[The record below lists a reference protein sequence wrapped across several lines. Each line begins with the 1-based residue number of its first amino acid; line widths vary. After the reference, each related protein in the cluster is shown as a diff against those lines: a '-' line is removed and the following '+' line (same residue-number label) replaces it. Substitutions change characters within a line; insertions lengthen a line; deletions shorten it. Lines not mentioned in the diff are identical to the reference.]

1 MALLLVPA
9 APAAAASVSV
19 SGSVLIVRAD
29 AGDSGLFSFPSG
41 FWQGN
46 GRLTVVTETAT
57 LALGSGCAPPAV
69 PVPGMTGQAECYGAA
84 TARMEFDAAAGVT
97 VVPPPVPTTV
107 VGSPMTDALLTSYTE
122 ATVTVYG
129 MAGDD
134 HLVGGNGADY
144 LDGGDGNDTLNT
156 GPGAADTLVGGPGD
170 DDFFSSQDLPGNRF
184 VCDTGRDELFID
196 WRPGQFSV
204 DTASCPPFLLEP
216 FDPPTLRVKRDR
228 SVRVPVTFSEPARGR
243 VNLSRGGLLDSSRI
257 SRNRTTATLPL
268 RLDRATHRLLRRRGR
283 RGLIVLVTATPL
295 VDRQGERTR
304 FLPESSARIG
314 GYHAR
319 LRG

>member
-1 MALLLVPA
+1 M
-9 APAAAASVSV
+9 
-19 SGSVLIVRAD
+19 LIVRAD

-41 FWQGN
+41 YGQRDGVM
-46 GRLTVVTETAT
+46 TVVTGSAP
-57 LALGSGCAPPAV
+57 LALGPGCAPPAL
-69 PVPGMTGQAECYGAA
+69 PIPGMAGQAECFGAT
-84 TARMEFDAAAGVT
+84 TARIELDAAAGT
-97 VVPPPVPTTV
+97 SVVPPPVPATV
-107 VGSPMTDALLTSYTE
+107 VGSPMTDTLLTSYTE

-134 HLVGGNGADY
+134 SLQGARGPDL
-144 LDGGDGNDTLNT
+144 LDGGDGNDTLSA
-156 GPGAADTLVGGPGD
+156 GFGAGDTLVGGPGD
-170 DDFFSSQDLPGNRF
+170 DDFFSSQDLPGHRF
-184 VCDTGRDELFID
+184 VCDTGHDELFID

-243 VNLSRGGLLDSSRI
+243 VNLSRGGLLGSTRVR
-257 SRNRTTATLPL
+257 RNRTTATVGL
-268 RLDRATHRLLRRRGR
+268 RLNRATYRLVRRRGR

-295 VDRQGERTR
+295 VDREGERTS
-304 FLPESSARIG
+304 FIPESTGRIG
-314 GYHAR
+314 GYHVR

>member
-1 MALLLVPA
+1 MAA
-9 APAAAASVSV
+9 NVSV

-41 FWQGN
+41 YFQGN
-46 GRLTVVTETAT
+46 GRLTVVTGTAS
-57 LALGSGCAPPAV
+57 LAIGPGCAPPV
-69 PVPGMTGQAECYGAA
+69 LPVPGMAGQAECYGAA
-84 TARMEFDAAAGVT
+84 TARMELDAAAGARVL
-97 VVPPPVPTTV
+97 PAPVPTTV
-107 VGSPMTDALLTSYTE
+107 VGSPMTDTLLTSYTE

-134 HLVGGNGADY
+134 YLVGGNGTDH
-144 LDGGDGNDTLNT
+144 LEGGEGNDTLT
-156 GPGAADTLVGGPGD
+156 AGFPVGDTLVGGPGD
-170 DDFFSSQDLPGNRF
+170 DDFFSSQDLPANRF
-184 VCDTGRDELFID
+184 VCGTGKDELFID

-243 VNLSRGGLLDSSRI
+243 VNVSRGAILGSARI
-257 SRNRTTATLPL
+257 GRNRTTTTMRL
-268 RLDRATHRLLRRRGR
+268 RLGQATYRLLRRRGR

-295 VDRQGERTR
+295 VDRQGERTS
-304 FLPESSARIG
+304 FIPESPARIG
-314 GYHAR
+314 GYRAR